1 MQKFRLGNEGDNYLE
16 FGIGKKFD
24 LGNGL
29 KWGVHYMPKVYNGTP
44 GTAQGYVD
52 ISGLDALPGATLWA
66 GQRYHRLE
74 DIHILDRWVM
84 EDGDNFGVGV
94 DNVKLGPGKLNLGV
108 YAAGTFDDHG
118 ANTNNARRVS
128 FQWHGLGSNP
138 GGKLTLTGSLI
149 SGDFA
154 AASAGSA
161 WGVRHNQVLAKG
173 LNNTLFVQT
182 ANGHAD
188 INGKFYGL
196 GNVAAAAA
204 AAATAAPGAR
214 QFLFADALTWQAGRF
229 GGQAVLGYATSQPDD
244 GNEIADYSFGGRLS
258 YSLAA
263 HAKVLAEAGSTRR
276 TGAGAEQTLDKVT
289 LALALSP
296 NPDFWSR
303 PEVRLYMTYIGWNE
317 AAATSNAST
326 FGDDGRSSDTI
337 GGIQVEAWW

>member
-1 MQKFRLGNEGDNYLE
+1 LGGKLQKFRLGNEGDNYAE

-24 LGNGL
+24 LGNGM
-29 KWGVHYMPKVYNGTP
+29 KWGVHYMPKVYNGTSA
-44 GTAQGYVD
+44 TAQGYVD
-52 ISGLDALPGATLWA
+52 VSGLEVLPGATFWA

-74 DIHILDRWVM
+74 DIHILDRWVV

-94 DNVKLGPGKLNLGV
+94 DNVNLGMGKLNLGV
-108 YAAGTFDDHG
+108 YTAGTFDDPNG
-118 ANTNNARRVS
+118 NRNNARRVS
-128 FQWHGLGSNP
+128 FQWHDLVSNP

-149 SGDFA
+149 GGDF
-154 AASAGSA
+154 SADSPGSA
-161 WGVRHNQVLAKG
+161 WGIRHNQVLASG
-173 LNNTLFVQT
+173 LRNTVFVQT
-182 ANGHAD
+182 ASGHAD

-196 GNVAAAAA
+196 D
-204 AAATAAPGAR
+204 TAAGTTSGAR
-214 QFLFADALTWQAGRF
+214 QVLFADTVTWQAGRF

-244 GNEIADYSFGGRLS
+244 GNEVIDYSIGGRLS

-276 TGAGAEQTLDKVT
+276 MGAGAEQTLDKVT

-303 PEVRLYMTYIGWNE
+303 PEVRLYMTYAEWNE
-317 AAATSNAST
+317 AAASSNAST
-326 FGDDGRSSDTI
+326 FGVDGRTSDAI

>member
-1 MQKFRLGNEGDNYLE
+1 LQKFRLGNEGDNYLE

-29 KWGVHYMPKVYNGTP
+29 KLGVHYMPKVYNGTP

-128 FQWHGLGSNP
+128 FQWHGLSSNP

-204 AAATAAPGAR
+204 AKAAPGAR

-276 TGAGAEQTLDKVT
+276 TGAGAEQTLDKMT

-303 PEVRLYMTYIGWNE
+303 PEVRLYMTYISWNE
-317 AAATSNAST
+317 AAAASNAST
-326 FGDDGRSSDTI
+326 FGVDGRSSDTI